1 MEGAGNDYPYWKSR
15 GGVEMIHYVPR
26 YRTRNEEII
35 AQLRNSAGANAPLD
49 PEIVIKRKAAEIAI
63 AMALLHGGD
72 WRVQIDHQE
81 GFLVV
86 ARRGQSR
93 NL

>member
-1 MEGAGNDYPYWKSR
+1 
-15 GGVEMIHYVPR
+15 MIQYVPG
-26 YRTRNEEII
+26 YKTRNDEII
-35 AQLRNSAGANAPLD
+35 ARLRSISGASAPLD
-49 PEIVIKRKAAEIAI
+49 PELAIKKKAAEIAI

-86 ARRGQSR
+86 ARRGRSKSQ
-93 NL
+93 